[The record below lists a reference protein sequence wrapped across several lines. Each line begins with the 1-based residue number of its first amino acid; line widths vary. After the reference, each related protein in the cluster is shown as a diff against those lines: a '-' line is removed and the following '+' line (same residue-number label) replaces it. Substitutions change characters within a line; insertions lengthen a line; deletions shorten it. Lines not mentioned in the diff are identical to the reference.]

1 MVKRVLCLGLLIL
14 FMACTNVFA
23 GGSGNPVETVEN
35 QSPILDVG
43 AVAFEYNLVPE
54 RMNELNDSLVGPE
67 SVEIED
73 LSQVYGKII
82 WGRSADQILWMPGG
96 DYNLYAKIGASSY
109 DVDFDDEGTPV
120 RVHLETGPYFGVGA
134 NVLFPLKQLD
144 DLCDKCTINWGADI
158 QANFFFNDVDDV
170 RRGSET
176 VTSEGFFYGVDGETS
191 AYLTCKYDIEKIQT
205 SLIPYLG
212 VYHSWIVIGATEG
225 LKYESGGTEYK
236 SDMPAAFDILSFGM
250 LLGLDVNVAKYVT
263 LNVEGRFI
271 GETAITTGATIKF

>member
-1 MVKRVLCLGLLIL
+1 MVKRVLCFGLLML
-14 FMACTNVFA
+14 FLACTNVFA

-96 DYNLYAKIGASSY
+96 DYNLYAKVGACSY

-120 RVHLETGPYFGVGA
+120 RVDLEVGPYFGIGA
-134 NVLFPLKQLD
+134 NALFPLKQLD
-144 DLCDKCTINWGADI
+144 DLLPTCAINWGADI

-170 RRGSET
+170 TRAST
-176 VTSEGFFYGVDGETS
+176 TTTSEGFFYGVDGETS
-191 AYLTCKYDIEKIQT
+191 AYLTCKYDIEKIET

-212 VYHSWIVIGATEG
+212 VYHSWIVIGATEELEYQVG
-225 LKYESGGTEYK
+225 KTVYK
-236 SDMPAAFDILSFGM
+236 SNMASAFDILSFGM

-263 LNVEGRFI
+263 FNVEGRFI
-271 GETAITTGATIKF
+271 GETAITTGATVKF